1 MIKMEVF
8 GVEDDVVNG
17 NYEEDTAPPCLR
29 LPSSP
34 ADTDLLFLAW

>member
-17 NYEEDTAPPCLR
+17 NYEVDTALSCRFL
-29 LPSSP
+29 LPSSLS
-34 ADTDLLFLAW
+34 TDMLMT